1 MIPLN
6 VELRRLRTCLGIP
19 EDNEQTKNQKQK
31 LVNLNKEKVE
41 LDNKL
46 SLIRRTYN
54 EQNNVNQQAEI
65 AFLKAKVKKKT
76 CPTNKNRKSY

>member
-6 VELRRLRTCLGIP
+6 EELRRLRNFLGIP

-46 SLIRRTYN
+46 S
-54 EQNNVNQQAEI
+54 
-65 AFLKAKVKKKT
+65 
-76 CPTNKNRKSY
+76 